1 MSPKKVVYIALIDS
15 LPIITCSGKRKA
27 KVALDMTDKGFCSS
41 KNMYYYGLKLHSPA
55 HYHAGHLPHPDVI
68 VFSKASENDLTY
80 LKPIALHLHNRLI
93 FGDKIYGFEEFWAD
107 RQQQSNV
114 QMLTPIKDKKRQSE
128 AEKQWNKA
136 FIDLFST
143 ALCPKSD
150 NQ

>member
-1 MSPKKVVYIALIDS
+1 M
-15 LPIITCSGKRKA
+15 C
-27 KVALDMTDKGFCSS
+27 
-41 KNMYYYGLKLHSPA
+41 YYVLKLHSPA

-68 VFSKASENDLTY
+68 AFSKASENDLTY